1 MSAFPEQPAPPPQPP
16 KRRWRRRALWTVVLF
31 PVLLL
36 LLVGALLLSLATRP
50 VRRELLQ
57 YATERLRR
65 DLGVELAV
73 RDFSTLG
80 WRGLQLHEVRAGAPG
95 ARPLVTAER
104 VDAVFD
110 WDTLLHRRSL
120 RLRSLEVIAPRID
133 LAAPFP
139 EVPESPT
146 GESSTPFEIDRLTV
160 VRGTVRGAPLEPPA
174 SRWVSAWQIDGL
186 KLSGRYR
193 KERLT
198 LQVEEGQATL
208 QRPGLPEYSARLAA
222 QEIAYQDGR
231 PLQVSGLTAEGAG
244 LLLKAS
250 AGFDLAAMQPLQG
263 DFSLR
268 MQPGQLAPQVVPG
281 GELSAEGRFDVPATR
296 VEVRL
301 SGKDL
306 PAEAAKP
313 YLDPA
318 LFADLSLAGTVVDV
332 APTLVQLGPGSWE
345 RVSGGP
351 VALTWRQ
358 GRKVRAQVQA
368 RLESSAPVRLSV
380 AGELLPGSPGQ
391 RTWDGTIVAR
401 SWAELAAG
409 RLEKTTAKIAIPN
422 LASALAELGKIW
434 PRLIPALSPE
444 LPIRGSL
451 AATGRFSGPLTA
463 PTAELQ
469 ARWQPDPG
477 AQVDLRGRAQ
487 LPDGRGEATVRATGF
502 PLETLGL
509 GIHGTATA
517 TARLD
522 GSLKSMATR
531 LEGEIAGLS
540 YPPQLES
547 IDRLSF
553 STSGNLRPETLRY
566 DGSVEVSGLGL
577 TARPN
582 ASDTVQIA
590 DFHLTAEGRLDGQKL
605 SASSGR
611 GSLQVSRA
619 TWADLTLTDLRLEA
633 EGDGR
638 EVRVSSISG
647 ALPEGDLPRRFSG
660 SGRATLAPLLAEADL
675 DLEVEKPLQ
684 PVDRVEL
691 SARLRE
697 GVLALDIP
705 RIESAAGPARAAARV
720 PLGALLGVPALREA
734 LAGLPL
740 QFTPGLVSVR
750 ASAPSLDSESL
761 LAALGQ
767 PARPERVRAGL
778 EAELT
783 FDPAKPLAGQGEVQL
798 SGLSIVS
805 PEGSARTDDVVRL
818 QLAGGTLTLP
828 PVRWKVTAPD
838 LPEAGV
844 DLRGSAALDPAWE
857 PAQPVSEMVRK
868 VQLSGGG
875 TLEAALLNPFLQGG
889 VGSGPLTFSAEVAGP
904 VSSLR
909 ELRAEVQLHGPEA
922 SFLWAQPY
930 LTRLQAPELALQ
942 MKDGRL
948 QIRRGTVKL
957 NGGTVELS
965 GGGDPGGT
973 IGIEAAIAGVRYR
986 FLDLYG
992 FAATFDGR
1000 LRLEVPAEGRWQ
1012 LSGRIDLDRG
1022 VIDRDV
1028 DPDREIAEV
1037 LRSFLA
1043 PVEVPGSEP
1052 GLLEQIDLDL
1062 RVTSADGVRVKNNV
1076 ADLRAYWSALEV
1088 GGTAAVPVI
1097 RGRIDLDP
1105 GGLVHLYGQTLRI
1118 DRGSVTLT
1126 GDPFD
1131 PFRPDFATSSSLT
1144 DPSVRQAFAESGD
1157 PLAALDAAD
1166 PRSAEEGQQGQEAD
1180 MRKLAEQL
1188 GYGVGYGVAGYY
1200 GERLFG
1206 RLVGRS
1212 VGIGLEIAGE
1222 ADPTARLTVK
1232 RELSRNLGF
1241 LASLDLTNAERQTYL
1256 LDLHGLRELPSL
1268 SLQGF
1273 TSDAGTYGGNLRQ
1286 VLDLGGSPQPASA
1299 APRLRRLTL
1308 QAPPGMSKWAVRQA
1322 RRAVQ
1327 LQKGEPVPAGSA
1339 LDVEVVVA
1347 DRLLKSGYPDA
1358 RVAAEIVPVE
1368 GNSERVDVKVQ
1379 IEPAPKVTVAFEG
1392 DVPPRASRQAIA
1404 GLYRSDFYEA
1414 TAIEE
1419 MKERTVR
1426 TFRALGHLE
1435 PAVEIA
1441 VTSGENERRVVVRSA
1456 AGRTVGLGQ
1465 LLFPGTD
1472 PDIAREL
1479 AARFASRL
1487 ARVELAVGKPE
1498 SDRRLVEA
1506 LRTLGFPEAS
1516 IGGREISADGS
1527 RLAVSLALA
1536 APGDRRVLTEVAVT
1550 GVDGEEEQRLLA
1562 LLRETVDLRP
1572 GIPARADQVT
1582 AAARELEQDLH
1593 RRGFADARVRTV
1605 FAPASPEVD
1614 PPWRA
1619 AFEVNP
1625 GLRYRL
1631 AEVRFQGQ
1639 RWTPEGQLRR
1649 VAQLE
1654 VGGELNETELAEA
1667 RTRLLATGLFRRVD
1681 SDLAKREDGTA
1692 AVTFTVNESPRFH
1705 LGYGARWESEVGTE
1719 AVLDFADQNLL
1730 GRGITWGVRGLYKS
1744 DEQSGRLYLRKE
1756 RVFGAI
1762 SFDAFA
1768 QYSREPV
1775 AGGLLEDV
1783 LESSVQLDRPFGR
1796 YFEGRLYGRYV
1807 TTHQREEEPDPFFP
1821 LDFRFTNPY
1830 LGVQVVYDSRD
1841 DLIAP
1846 SRGLFG
1852 SFDVAG
1858 SGPWLGEELD
1868 YARIYTQLNSYRRI
1882 AEVASRPL
1890 LWAQS
1895 VRVGWG
1901 FPQTGRRLPSRIRFK
1916 AGGEFSV
1923 RGYPTET
1930 LGPAEVLGEGVTVRL
1945 GGDALF
1951 VLNEELRWP
1960 VWNGLTALAFADLG
1974 QVWEE
1979 TDDID
1984 TDFAKALGL
1993 GFRFATPIGLLRFDA
2008 GFPLDRRE
2016 GDEAYQLYFG
2026 FGNAF

>member
-1 MSAFPEQPAPPPQPP
+1 MI
-16 KRRWRRRALWTVVLF
+16 LV
-31 PVLLL
+31 PVLLIL
-36 LLVGALLLSLATRP
+36 LLGARLLSLATRP

-80 WRGLQLHEVRAGAPG
+80 WRGLQLHEVRVSAPG
-95 ARPLVTAER
+95 AKPLLTAER
-104 VDAVFD
+104 VDATFD
-110 WDTLLHRRSL
+110 WDTLLHRRAL

-139 EVPESPT
+139 QIPESPK
-146 GESSTPFEIDRLTV
+146 GEASTPFEIDRLSL
-160 VRGTVRGAPLEPPA
+160 VRGTVLGAPLAPPV
-174 SRWVSAWQIDGL
+174 SQWVSAWQIDGL

-198 LQVEEGQATL
+198 LRLEEGQATL
-208 QRPGLPEYSARLAA
+208 QRPGLPFYRARLAA
-222 QEIAYQDGR
+222 QEIAYQDGQ
-231 PLQVSGLTAEGAG
+231 PLQVSGLAVAGEG
-244 LLLKAS
+244 LNLKAS

-263 DFSLR
+263 DFSLQV
-268 MQPGQLAPQVVPG
+268 QPGQLAPQLVPG
-281 GELSAEGRFDVPATR
+281 GKLSAEGRFDFPATR
-296 VEVRL
+296 AEVRL
-301 SGKDL
+301 SGTDL
-306 PAEAAKP
+306 PAEAAKS

-332 APTLVQLGPGSWE
+332 APTLVQLGPGSWD
-345 RVSGGP
+345 RVSGDP
-351 VALTWRQ
+351 IALTWRQ
-358 GRKVRAQVQA
+358 GQKVRAQVQA
-368 RLESSAPVRLSV
+368 TLESSSPVRLRV
-380 AGELLPGSPGQ
+380 AGELLPGSLGK
-391 RTWDGTIVAR
+391 REWDGTIVAR

-422 LASALAELGKIW
+422 LASALAELRKIW
-434 PRLIPALSPE
+434 PRLIPALSPD
-444 LPIRGSL
+444 LPIRGAL
-451 AATGRFSGPLTA
+451 TATGRFSGPLTA
-463 PTAELQ
+463 PAAELQ
-469 ARWQPDPG
+469 ARWQPIPG
-477 AQVDLRGRAQ
+477 SWVDLQGKAQ
-487 LPDGRGEATVRATGF
+487 LPDGRGEATVRTSGF
-502 PLETLGL
+502 PLETLKL
-509 GIHGTATA
+509 GAAGAATA
-517 TARLD
+517 TARLT
-522 GSLKSMATR
+522 GSLKSLATR
-531 LEGEIAGLS
+531 LEGKVTGLS

-553 STSGNLRPETLRY
+553 TASGNLRPETLRY
-566 DGSVEVSGLGL
+566 DGTLELSGVGL

-582 ASDTVQIA
+582 ASDTLRVA
-590 DFHLTAEGRLDGQKL
+590 DFHLTAQGHLDGQKL
-605 SASSGR
+605 AASSGK
-611 GSLQVSRA
+611 GSLQVSQA
-619 TWADLTLTDLRLEA
+619 TWTDLTLTDLRLEA

-638 EVRVSSISG
+638 EIRLASISG
-647 ALPEGDLPRRFSG
+647 ALPEGELPRRFSG
-660 SGRATLAPLLAEADL
+660 SGRAVLDPLLAEADL
-675 DLEVEKPLQ
+675 DLRMEKPLQ

-697 GVLALDIP
+697 GVLAVEVP
-705 RIESAAGPARAAARV
+705 TIESAAGPAQAEARV
-720 PLGALLGVPALREA
+720 PLGALLGIPALKEA

-750 ASAPSLDSESL
+750 ASAPNLDSESL

-767 PARPERVRAGL
+767 PARPERVQAGL
-778 EAELT
+778 EAEMT
-783 FDPAKPLAGQGEVQL
+783 FDPAKPLAGQGEVRL

-805 PEGSARTDDVVRL
+805 PEGSARTDDVVHL
-818 QLAGGTLTLP
+818 QLAGGVLTLP
-828 PVRWKVTAPD
+828 PVHWKVTAPD

-844 DLRGSAALDPAWE
+844 DLRGSATLNPAWQPE
-857 PAQPVSEMVRK
+857 QPVSEIVRQ

-904 VSSLR
+904 VSNLR
-909 ELRAEVQLHGPEA
+909 DLRADVQLHGPEA

-930 LTRLQAPELALQ
+930 LTRLQAPELAFQ
-942 MKDGRL
+942 MQDGRL
-948 QIRRGTVKL
+948 EISRGTVKL

-965 GGGDPGGT
+965 GGGDPEGT

-1000 LRLEVPAEGRWQ
+1000 LRLEIPAEGRWQ

-1022 VIDRDV
+1022 VIDRDL

-1043 PVEVPGSEP
+1043 PVETPGSEP

-1131 PFRPDFATSSSLT
+1131 PFRPDFATTNSLT
-1144 DPSVRQAFAESGD
+1144 DRSIRQAFAESGD
-1157 PLAALDAAD
+1157 PLAALEAAN
-1166 PRSAEEGQQGQEAD
+1166 PQEGLQE
-1180 MRKLAEQL
+1180 QI
-1188 GYGVGYGVAGYY
+1188 GYGVAGYY
-1200 GERLFG
+1200 GEQLFG

-1212 VGIGLEIAGE
+1212 VGVGLEIAGE
-1222 ADPTARLTVK
+1222 EDPTARLTVT
-1232 RELSRNLGF
+1232 RDLSRNLGF
-1241 LASLDLTNAERQTYL
+1241 LVSIDLTNAERQTYL

-1273 TSDAGTYGGNLRQ
+1273 TKDAGIYGGNLRQ
-1286 VLDLGGSPQPASA
+1286 VLDFGGSPQPVSA
-1299 APRLRRLTL
+1299 APRLRRLKL
-1308 QAPPGMSKWAVRQA
+1308 EAPPGMSKWAVRQA

-1358 RVAAEIVPVE
+1358 RVTAEVLPVE
-1368 GNSERVDVKVQ
+1368 GNSERVDVRVK
-1379 IEPAPKVTVAFEG
+1379 IAPAPKVAVTFEG
-1392 DVPPRASRQAIA
+1392 DQPPRASRQAIA

-1414 TAIEE
+1414 TAIGE

-1435 PAVEIA
+1435 PEVEIT
-1441 VTSGENERRVVVRSA
+1441 VTPGENERRVVVRSS

-1465 LLFPGTD
+1465 LVFPGTD

-1479 AARFASRL
+1479 AARFPSRL
-1487 ARVELAVGKPE
+1487 ARVELAMGKPE

-1506 LRTLGFPEAS
+1506 LRTLGFPEAA
-1516 IGGREISADGS
+1516 IGGREVSADGA
-1527 RLAVSLALA
+1527 RLTLALELA

-1550 GVDGEEEQRLLA
+1550 GVESEEEQRLLA
-1562 LLRETVDLRP
+1562 LLRDALDLRP
-1572 GIPARADQVT
+1572 GIPARADQVA

-1593 RRGFADARVRTV
+1593 RRGFADAQVHTV

-1619 AFEVNP
+1619 AFEVTP

-1631 AEVRFQGQ
+1631 AEVHFQGQ

-1667 RTRLLATGLFRRVD
+1667 RSRLLATGLFRRVD
-1681 SDLAKREDGTA
+1681 SELAKREDGTA
-1692 AVTFTVNESPRFH
+1692 TATFTVNESPRFH
-1705 LGYGARWESEVGTE
+1705 LGYGARWESELGTG
-1719 AVLDFADQNLL
+1719 AVLDFTDQNLL
-1730 GRGITWGVRGLYKS
+1730 GRGITWGARGLYKS

-1756 RVFGAI
+1756 RVFGDI

-1783 LESSVQLDRPFGR
+1783 LESSVQLERPFGR
-1796 YFEGRLYGRYV
+1796 HFEGRLYGRYV

-1830 LGVQVVYDSRD
+1830 LGAQVVYDSRD
-1841 DLIAP
+1841 DLVSP

-1852 SFDVAG
+1852 SFDVAA
-1858 SGPWLGEELD
+1858 SGPWLGEEFD
-1868 YARIYTQLNSYRRI
+1868 YARIYTQLNSYRQI
-1882 AEVASRPL
+1882 AEPAGRPL

-1895 VRVGWG
+1895 VRLGWG

-1930 LGPAEVLGEGVTVRL
+1930 LGPAEILGEDVTVRL

-1960 VWNGLTALAFADLG
+1960 VWNGLTALAFVDIG

-1979 TDDID
+1979 TDDVD
-1984 TDFAKALGL
+1984 TDLAKALGL
-1993 GFRFATPIGLLRFDA
+1993 GFRFATPVGLLRFDA